1 MMSHLQREAGETGG
15 DMEIMKCK
23 APLPKDKKWK
33 FLIVGVIVAWLMIV
47 HLLVNVWLL
56 LLFSGVIAAI
66 GAWVGPQFILG
77 STTSIHLERF
87 ITLEHNSQCPDAE
100 VQLDKE
106 IGLTIQKIVRDF
118 VSSWYRRLSHETAF
132 EDEVSRVMWDL
143 SMELKRKLNSTDRED
158 LTRKLLILAGCHLQ
172 CHKWA
177 KARVQGISD
186 QSERESRLWEAY
198 QELSPAHP
206 AMSSSTDEVAHSRWL
221 VDLLLTELVPQPHL
235 ETRTGRHLVVELIA
249 CNVIL
254 PLVGRMSEPD
264 WINIVLTNIFS
275 KLPLKVEEEK
285 DVASAPPTVPKSLP
299 LGPSQDSAPQLILS
313 SPLSGTMSNYEMMDN
328 ADLEHEGEGRARGT
342 METMD
347 FLGSCK
353 DKLDIFS
360 GQYLHPPEP
369 CSPLFLCEESELES
383 PLSDF
388 GRELDPPL
396 MNSSDD
402 LLSDCCLDSLTPAES
417 PIVPAHDESGFALS
431 EEACMTMHGGTPSR
445 PEILIEPTGLDSEF
459 ITVPPN
465 DKEGLSPID
474 ASPNITSSPTAPIH
488 PFSFIPLSSPDGPV
502 LIQNLRITGTI
513 TAREHSGTGSHPYTL
528 YTIKYDTALDSQ
540 SLGTL
545 QPMAYHTVNRRYRE
559 FLNLQ
564 TRLEE
569 KAELRKFIKHIK
581 GPKKFL
587 PDLPFGNMD
596 SDKVEARKSLLESF
610 LRQLCAV
617 PEIASSEEVQEFLA
631 LNTDAR
637 IAFVK
642 KPFLVSRIDK
652 IVVNAIVDTLKT
664 AFPRSEPQSPTDEL
678 SENEVEGKSQNDTK
692 KSSKSRLRFPS
703 SKIAPVLS
711 SADVQEKIV
720 YSVRD
725 GSTVSDNL
733 GISVMESFIQKQ
745 EKLLAEMSESQERS
759 SVGSTQSQLFT
770 INPQAA
776 GLEGNLSAV
785 ALEVLWLLM
794 REQWSWLCTDT
805 MQKVT
810 HLVCDSLIQRWL
822 EVQVVNFTCVQ
833 RWVLYLRLLQQ
844 AIWPGGALR
853 TQPRPVRTQEQKEAA
868 RRQALQSLIDILPD
882 LAQEILGVEKCQLVW
897 QAVLDSLQHPQINR
911 HLLYCIWDIVLE
923 SVTSVHPS

>member
-1 MMSHLQREAGETGG
+1 MSSVQREAGETGG
-15 DMEIMKCK
+15 DMESIKLTD
-23 APLPKDKKWK
+23 PPKDKRWK
-33 FLIVGVIVAWLMIV
+33 FLVVGVIVAWLILV

-56 LLFSGVIAAI
+56 LLFSAI
-66 GAWVGPQFILG
+66 MASVGAWLGPQFILS
-77 STTSIHLERF
+77 STTPIHLERF
-87 ITLEHNSQCPDAE
+87 INLEHNTQSPDAE
-100 VQLDKE
+100 AQLDKE

-132 EDEVSRVMWDL
+132 EDEVRGVMWDL
-143 SMELKRKLNSTDRED
+143 SMELKRRVNSTDRED

-172 CHKWA
+172 CYKWA
-177 KARVQGISD
+177 KARVQSISD
-186 QSERESRLWEAY
+186 QSERESLLWEAY
-198 QELSPAHP
+198 QELSPAHQAMASP
-206 AMSSSTDEVAHSRWL
+206 ADEVAHTRWL
-221 VDLLLTELVPQPHL
+221 VDLLLTELLPQPHL

-254 PLVGRMSEPD
+254 PLVGRMSDPD
-264 WINIVLTNIFS
+264 WINIVLTNVFS
-275 KLPLKVEEEK
+275 KLPLKVE
-285 DVASAPPTVPKSLP
+285 DHRNDFSSPPAIPKSLP
-299 LGPSQDSAPQLILS
+299 LGLNPDPAPQLILP
-313 SPLSGTMSNYEMMDN
+313 SPQLGNISTYEGMDS
-328 ADLEHEGEGRARGT
+328 ADLEHEGEGRARDT
-342 METMD
+342 MEALD
-347 FLGSCK
+347 DLNSCK
-353 DKLDIFS
+353 DKLDLFS
-360 GQYLHPPEP
+360 VQYLQPPKP
-369 CSPLFLCEESELES
+369 CSPFFLCEESELES
-383 PLSDF
+383 PLSDL
-388 GRELDPPL
+388 GRDLDPPL
-396 MNSSDD
+396 LNSSDD

-417 PIVPAHDESGFALS
+417 PIVPPHDDNGSSLS
-431 EEACMTMHGGTPSR
+431 EEACMSIPGGMPSH
-445 PEILIEPTGLDSEF
+445 PEILIEPTGLAPEF
-459 ITVPPN
+459 LTTTPN
-465 DKEGLSPID
+465 EKEGLSPID
-474 ASPNITSSPTAPIH
+474 ASPVNTSSPTVPIH
-488 PFSFIPLSSPDGPV
+488 PFSFVPLSSPDGPV

-569 KAELRKFIKHIK
+569 KADLRKFIKHIK

-642 KPFLVSRIDK
+642 KPFLVSRIDR

-664 AFPRSEPQSPTDEL
+664 AFPRSEPQSPTDDL

-711 SADVQEKIV
+711 SADSQEKIV

-725 GSTVSDNL
+725 GSTVTDIL
-733 GISVMESFIQKQ
+733 SVSGMESFIHKQ
-745 EKLLAEMSESQERS
+745 EKLLEEMVASQERS
-759 SVGSTQSQLFT
+759 SGSSVSPQTFT

-810 HLVCDSLIQRWL
+810 HLLSGSLIQRWL
-822 EVQVVNFTCVQ
+822 EVQVVNFTCLQ

-844 AIWPGGALR
+844 AIWPGGSLR
-853 TQPRPVRTQEQKEAA
+853 TQPRPVRTQEQKNMA
-868 RRQALQSLIDILPD
+868 RQQALQSLMGVLPD
-882 LAQEILGVEKCQLVW
+882 LAQELLGVEKCQRVW
-897 QAVLDSLQHPQINR
+897 EAILDSLQHPQINR
-911 HLLYCIWDIVLE
+911 HLLYCIWDILLE
-923 SVTSVHPS
+923 SVTAVRPS